1 MNNHHLNQALFD
13 DLRSIANSYAD
24 PSIPFSSVLETTNR
38 RATPIKYS
46 SFAQIRGTSSSV
58 VSVKKED
65 STIFTAFGIAKQ
77 AKNADSASS
86 NVVRGVSE

>member
-1 MNNHHLNQALFD
+1 MNNHNLNQALFD
-13 DLRSIANSYAD
+13 DLRSIANSYTD
-24 PSIPFSSVLETTNR
+24 PSIPFSSVVENTNR

-46 SFAQIRGTSSSV
+46 SFAQIRGTNSSV

-77 AKNADSASS
+77 PKNTESASS
-86 NVVRGVSE
+86 NIIRGVSE